1 MVKYVKNFSY
11 SKIILLGKEIVMN
24 KKWLIIVFSFV
35 LIILIV
41 VITYFKLFYLPNEN
55 ALRKEFFKYE
65 PAFTKVV
72 EFLLN
77 DEYRDTVIDKESA
90 ADYYNNSVYFIIEDL
105 GYQEIIN
112 DSKGSIKFVKK
123 TNIGGSYVGLIY
135 NSEGDKKSDNL
146 DLYSISKIEENWYY
160 YSDITDLKD

>member
-1 MVKYVKNFSY
+1 
-11 SKIILLGKEIVMN
+11 
-24 KKWLIIVFSFV
+24 
-35 LIILIV
+35 
-41 VITYFKLFYLPNEN
+41 
-55 ALRKEFFKYE
+55 
-65 PAFTKVV
+65 
-72 EFLLN
+72 LN